1 MKAYNDA
8 IYFDSFQVQHIPKK
22 IKKSIGNK
30 DIKTKIQAYDLIMFG
45 YFCIAFIEF
54 MLKGKVLLEYTNLFS
69 PNEYKKIK

>member
-30 DIKTKIQAYDLIMFG
+30 DIKTKIQTYDSIMFG

-54 MLKGKVLLEYTNLFS
+54 MLKGKILLEYTNLFS